1 MNIQLEKK
9 MQVIKI
15 MGIALLLALAGCGMQ
30 PESQVKA
37 GDGTV
42 SRLFEVDGCRVYR
55 FVDVGTYRYFTNC
68 SGSTE
73 WKESC
78 GKNCTRRTGVAGGG
92 Q

>member
-1 MNIQLEKK
+1 MNISKAA
-9 MQVIKI
+9 M
-15 MGIALLLALAGCGMQ
+15 IAMMVAVLSGCGMQ
-30 PESQVKA
+30 AESQVKA
-37 GDGTV
+37 GAGEV

-55 FVDVGTYRYFTNC
+55 FVDAGNYRYFTNC

-78 GKNCTRRTGVAGGG
+78 GKNCTRATGVSGGA